1 MKLKASLSIAAVLL
15 HLSSAAL
22 PNVGVA
28 HAASHKM
35 RSAHFLTTTLEKK
48 GFAVD
53 GVHRKGQVYF
63 VKVAQDGTTA
73 ILAIDGYSA
82 EIIGLNVL
90 ILAPGVTA
98 KAQGTGGNHFV
109 DLTYEYGYIVE
120 ETVYEASY
128 ELTVEEI
135 SVTEEYTEVSYE
147 ESEEVTYEEVE
158 ETAEADLDDGTAE
171 DAAGDAEADANETPT
186 TATPMMRMRMPTPM
200 RMMLPM
206 TRLTIAVTARRFD
219 QQRRWAGVDD
229 ARVVDLRD
237 LQDLR
242 ACLRFRRHLDQR
254 HLVRHAVQRRDV
266 GDLQHFHQLVE
277 LLAGLLDL
285 FVVGR

>member
-171 DAAGDAEADANETPT
+171 DAAGDAEADAN
-186 TATPMMRMRMPTPM
+186 
-200 RMMLPM
+200 
-206 TRLTIAVTARRFD
+206 
-219 QQRRWAGVDD
+219 DD
-229 ARVVDLRD
+229 ADD
-237 LQDLR
+237 
-242 ACLRFRRHLDQR
+242 
-254 HLVRHAVQRRDV
+254 
-266 GDLQHFHQLVE
+266 GDADDADADADTDADDASDDASDDSSDDGADDGGAE
-277 LLAGLLDL
+277 DDGGDDSAE
-285 FVVGR
+285 